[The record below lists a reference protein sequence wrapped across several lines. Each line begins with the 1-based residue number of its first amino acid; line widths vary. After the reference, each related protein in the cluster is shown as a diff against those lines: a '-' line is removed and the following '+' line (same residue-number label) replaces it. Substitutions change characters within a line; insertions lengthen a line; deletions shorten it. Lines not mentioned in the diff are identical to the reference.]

1 MAYWLV
7 KSEPEDYSFEDLL
20 EDERTM
26 WDGVRNYAA
35 RNNLRK
41 MQKGDL
47 VLFYHSRTG
56 LQVVGIARVCR
67 ESYPD
72 PTEEREDWS
81 VVDLEPVAPLRKAV
95 TLKQIKADPD
105 LASIDLVRNSRLSVM
120 PLSDAAFRKIVD
132 MADTPMPD

>member
-1 MAYWLV
+1 MANWLV
-7 KSEPEDYSFEDLL
+7 KSEPEDYSFDDLRA
-20 EDERTM
+20 EGRTM

-41 MQKGDL
+41 MKEGDL

-56 LQVVGIARVCR
+56 LEVVGIARVCR

-81 VVDLEPVAPLRKAV
+81 IVDLAPVTPLQKAV
-95 TLKQIKADPD
+95 SLKQIKGEPA

-120 PLSDAAFRKIVD
+120 PIPEEAFRKILE
-132 MADTPMPD
+132 MADTTLSE

>member
-1 MAYWLV
+1 MANWLV

-20 EDERTM
+20 ADGRTM

-41 MQKGDL
+41 MQQGDW

-56 LQVVGIARVCR
+56 LEVVGIARVCR

-81 VVDLEPVAPLRKAV
+81 VVDLEPVAPLKKSVSLKA
-95 TLKQIKADPD
+95 IKAEPA
-105 LASIDLVRNSRLSVM
+105 LANIDLVRNSRLSVM
-120 PLSDAAFRKIVD
+120 PISDDAFRKILD
-132 MADTPMPD
+132 MADTPMPQ